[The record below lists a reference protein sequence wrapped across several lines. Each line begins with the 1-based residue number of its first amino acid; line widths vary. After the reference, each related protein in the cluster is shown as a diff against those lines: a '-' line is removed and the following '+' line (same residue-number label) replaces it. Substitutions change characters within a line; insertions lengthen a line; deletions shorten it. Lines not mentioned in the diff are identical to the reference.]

1 MALQKRKPSITNIWM
16 VTREYEGLAGAGG
29 VKDVSRQLAE
39 ALARKGRKITVVLPL
54 YGFINPTDKGFNLT
68 RIVFQVDMPY
78 VGVERRETVK
88 IWAKKEQGVSL
99 YLVDAD
105 RYREKRNVYLYTAK
119 EEAENPNH
127 RKGDGH
133 FDYFAMNVLL
143 EKATLDLIILQ
154 DERPAVIH
162 CQDGHTALIPVMMR
176 EIEGYRHYF
185 RNTGALVTI
194 HNAGQGYHQE
204 VDDLPFAQTICNLPS
219 RVIMGNL
226 LDGAFDPLLAASSC
240 AIMNTV
246 SENYARELRETAL
259 DEETGGL
266 GHRLLER
273 GNVLAGVTNG
283 INPAD
288 FDPTRPEKLGLA
300 AAFDPASGDLAGKR
314 KCRDELINIINGEN
328 ISGVSRA
335 GTLRDQPRLPLFTF
349 IGRLTAQKGVDVLAL
364 ALENLLPRDEGFQVV
379 ILGSGDKK
387 IEEALVQLAGE
398 PRYLGRICLFR
409 GYSDTLAPKI
419 FAAGDFFLIPSHYE
433 PCGLT
438 DYMAQLMGNIPIVH
452 HVGGLVKVLDGKTG
466 LVYQENTPEQLIT
479 AMERALSL
487 YRQAPDTLRSMQQ
500 TAVRHIQENYTW
512 DRVVGRYLGLY
523 QTAFSYLHR

>member
-1 MALQKRKPSITNIWM
+1 MASPTGKTPITNIWM

-39 ALARKGRKITVVLPL
+39 ALARTGREITVVLPL
-54 YGFINPTDKGFNLT
+54 YGFMNPTDKGFKLT
-68 RIVFQVDMPY
+68 RLVFQVDMPY
-78 VGVERRETVK
+78 VGVERRETVT
-88 IWAKKEQGVSL
+88 IWTKKEQGVSL

-105 RYREKRNVYLYTAK
+105 RYREKRNVYLYTAE
-119 EEAENPNH
+119 EEAENPYH

-143 EKATLDLIILQ
+143 EKATLALIILQ
-154 DERPAVIH
+154 DEKPSIIH
-162 CQDGHTALIPVMMR
+162 CQDGHTAIIPVMMR

-204 VDDLPFAQTICNLPS
+204 VGDLSFAQTICNLPS
-219 RVIMGNL
+219 RVIMENL
-226 LDGAFDPLLAASSC
+226 LDGAFDPLLAASSY

-246 SENYARELRETAL
+246 SENYARELRETTL
-259 DEETGGL
+259 DEETGRL

-283 INPAD
+283 ISPAD

-300 AAFDPASGDLAGKR
+300 AAFDPGRGDLVGKR
-314 KCRDELINIINGEN
+314 KCREDLITIINGEN
-328 ISGVSRA
+328 VSGVSCV
-335 GTLRDQPRLPLFTF
+335 GTLSDQPQLPLFTF
-349 IGRLTAQKGVDVLAL
+349 IGRLTAQKGVDVLAQ
-364 ALENLLPRDEGFQVV
+364 ALENLLSRDEGFQVV

-398 PRYLGRICLFR
+398 PRYLGRICLLK
-409 GYSDTLAPKI
+409 GYSDTLAHKI
-419 FAAGDFFLIPSHYE
+419 FAAGDFFLIPSHFE

-452 HVGGLVKVLDGKTG
+452 HVGGLVKVEDGKTG
-466 LVYQENTPEQLIT
+466 LSYQENTPEQLT
-479 AMERALSL
+479 YAMERALSL
-487 YRQAPDTLRSMQQ
+487 YRRAPHTLKSMQQ
-500 TAVRHIQENYTW
+500 MAVRHIQDNYTW
-512 DRVVGRYLGLY
+512 DRVVFRYLDLY
-523 QTAFSYLHR
+523 QTAIASLHR